1 MQENVLIM
9 EIATKKMIAIALTI
23 VVSTTSVAT
32 LRTTLARINHITKAN
47 APITMVARVN
57 KVMGQMALAI
67 AYHTV
72 DGMTT
77 VAKFFQRTGK
87 MVTHNSLIMS
97 MMCEAIQFK
106 MQKIHAP

>member
-1 MQENVLIM
+1 M
-9 EIATKKMIAIALTI
+9 EIAMTQVIVIALTI

-97 MMCEAIQFK
+97 MMCEAI
-106 MQKIHAP
+106 